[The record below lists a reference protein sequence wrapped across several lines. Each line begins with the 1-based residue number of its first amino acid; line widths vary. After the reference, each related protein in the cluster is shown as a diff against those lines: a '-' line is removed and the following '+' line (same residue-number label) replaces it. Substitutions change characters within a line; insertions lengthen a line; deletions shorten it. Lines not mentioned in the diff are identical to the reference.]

1 MKPFADTVEIMYTSN
16 DKKEIVTLSTFINI
30 NKSARRCQ
38 RSVQTHLFFENE
50 ALSEEMLFFFFDLFL
65 HIQSPLDRYRDF
77 GDTRYIIMK

>member
-1 MKPFADTVEIMYTSN
+1 MSKISSN
-16 DKKEIVTLSTFINI
+16 S
-30 NKSARRCQ
+30 S
-38 RSVQTHLFFENE
+38 FFENE